1 VPFSVPGQP
10 KAFNCTNPPPQV
22 KIWTVVPSAFYPML
36 TLSSGLIRLWKD
48 PFAGMGDVLLEH
60 AEERLAKGSE
70 RQADHLA
77 GGKRH
82 QHLVRI

>member
-1 VPFSVPGQP
+1 
-10 KAFNCTNPPPQV
+10 
-22 KIWTVVPSAFYPML
+22 ML

-70 RQADHLA
+70 RQADNLA